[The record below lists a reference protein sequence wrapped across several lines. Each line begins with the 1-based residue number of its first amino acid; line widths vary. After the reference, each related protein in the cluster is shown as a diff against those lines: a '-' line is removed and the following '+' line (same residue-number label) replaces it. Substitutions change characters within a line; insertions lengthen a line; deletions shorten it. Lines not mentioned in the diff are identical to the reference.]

1 LNFGLGNFELWTEQS
16 LQSKLGS
23 NLNWAAEFTQN
34 TQQSELGTLQSE
46 NAEI

>member
-1 LNFGLGNFELWTEQS
+1 MQKSE
-16 LQSKLGS
+16 LGS

-34 TQQSELGTLQSE
+34 TQQSELGTLQSK